1 MTEAPIRN
9 LMLALMLDAWNTVST
24 RGRSFANEYRARETL
39 RWVSGRVPDAR
50 IDFSAVCTYLGW
62 DIEATRE
69 AFRRGQ
75 VPRLTQRPGP
85 RRNHK
90 IGAT

>member
-24 RGRSFANEYRARETL
+24 RGRSFENEYRARETL
-39 RWVSGRVPDAR
+39 RWVRGLVTDAR
-50 IDFSAVCTYLGW
+50 IDFSAACTYLGW

-69 AFRRGQ
+69 AFCRSETTC
-75 VPRLTQRPGP
+75 LTQRPGP